1 MHPFNGCLW
10 PLKNTLSFQN
20 SAITFKAGLAP
31 CRRAARAIPLP
42 IGDTGKCP
50 EGYRSRGRFIS
61 VYHMAWRSPWI
72 ALCTSSLIYSLSQ
85 FRAER
90 AALRLADGQWTDGNP
105 GTRLMSIPDAF
116 ELGRL
121 KNLRRFGDVPG

>member
-1 MHPFNGCLW
+1 MGVCGPYRIPYHF
-10 PLKNTLSFQN
+10 KTVQSLSKRVWRH
-20 SAITFKAGLAP
+20 AAA
-31 CRRAARAIPLP
+31 AARAIPLP

-50 EGYRSRGRFIS
+50 EGYRSRGHFIS
-61 VYHMAWRSPWI
+61 VCHMAWRSPWI
-72 ALCTSSLIYSLSQ
+72 ALCTSSLIYILSQ

-121 KNLRRFGDVPG
+121 KNLRRFGDAPG